1 MILLYDFYYWDQN
14 NNLTMNFEC
23 MHNLTFVLILNLQE
37 LSLESL

>member
-1 MILLYDFYYWDQN
+1 
-14 NNLTMNFEC
+14 MNFEC